1 VSWIVGLDLRDERAG
16 VIRFACW
23 LKEHGGTEGLVG
35 VHVVERADQ
44 LDDDDRGA
52 IQERAA
58 QALRESVGEAG
69 AAQAF
74 DELRTLEGESVEK
87 VLHAACVEYATEGLI
102 AGRRVGLDE
111 QGWVRLGATVRRLS
125 RQLPA
130 PLFVV
135 AHDLDPG
142 TLGDGPIVVA
152 VTPDHEAS
160 LAAYRFADAMAR
172 RMGRGLMLV
181 RVAPALKTWSTAYAS
196 ADVEATQR
204 AEQKR
209 TTMEE
214 LAVWMEQHR
223 ISAPAT
229 VLQGK
234 VLESLLAFAE
244 ETRSPLLVVGRSKA
258 TAVQRYFGGGL
269 ATELATFSR
278 APVAVVAQL

>member
-1 VSWIVGLDLRDERAG
+1 VSWIVGLDLRDRRAG
-16 VIRFACW
+16 VIRFARW
-23 LKEHGGTEGLVG
+23 LKEHGGTGGLVG
-35 VHVVERADQ
+35 VHVVERVDQ
-44 LDDDDRGA
+44 LDDEPCGTR
-52 IQERAA
+52 ERAA
-58 QALRESVGEAG
+58 QVLRESVAEAG

-74 DELRTLEGESVEK
+74 DELRTLEGQSIDE

-135 AHDLDPG
+135 AHDLDPAA
-142 TLGDGPIVVA
+142 LGDGPIVVA

-160 LAAYRFADAMAR
+160 LAAYRFADAMAG
-172 RMGRGLMLV
+172 RMGRSLMLV
-181 RVAPALKTWSTAYAS
+181 RVAPALKTWTTAYLS
-196 ADVEATQR
+196 ADVEAAQR
-204 AEQKR
+204 TKQKR
-209 TTMEE
+209 STMEE
-214 LAVWMEQHR
+214 LAAWMEQHR

-234 VLESLLAFAE
+234 VLESLLAFVE
-244 ETRSPLLVVGRSKA
+244 EARSPFLVVGRSKA

-269 ATELATFSR
+269 ATELATYSR
-278 APVAVVAQL
+278 APVAVIAQL